1 MRWTHG
7 FAVAMTVLAVA
18 CRETADAPQG
28 DVAKPELTKGVAN
41 SPGPTANAAAVS
53 TDAFCGEHG
62 VLEAVCTKCNPKLVA
77 VFKAKG
83 DWCAEHEF
91 PESFC
96 PICHPEQGGR
106 PAVAVTGEEGPADGL
121 KIRLRTRETA
131 RQAGIETAP
140 ATRSSDGA
148 SVVAVAQIAYDATR
162 VARINAR
169 AAGVVREIHVDLGS
183 RVQRGSPLAVI
194 ESAAVGADQAKLLA
208 LQAHLAVAESNFE
221 RTKDLEERGI
231 IPRKDVLDSQHEL
244 AAARADLEATQK
256 SLHLVDTKGT
266 DGSYVLQAPF
276 AGAVT
281 QRTTNIGMLVDPDDM
296 LFEVVDASWLWVEI
310 QVREADVAA
319 VRVGQT
325 VLVTLEGTSEARE
338 ASGQIEYVA
347 PALDPRT
354 RTVLARARLANPDGA
369 LRANMYGRAR
379 ILTDAATMS
388 VVVPRDAL
396 QQARGIPVVFVK
408 LSDTLFETRRVRV
421 GLRHGDLVTIASG
434 VRADELVVTQG
445 SFLLKTEI
453 LKESIG
459 AGCCEIEEK

>member
-1 MRWTHG
+1 
-7 FAVAMTVLAVA
+7 
-18 CRETADAPQG
+18 
-28 DVAKPELTKGVAN
+28 
-41 SPGPTANAAAVS
+41 
-53 TDAFCGEHG
+53 
-62 VLEAVCTKCNPKLVA
+62 
-77 VFKAKG
+77 
-83 DWCAEHEF
+83 
-91 PESFC
+91 
-96 PICHPEQGGR
+96 
-106 PAVAVTGEEGPADGL
+106 
-121 KIRLRTRETA
+121 
-131 RQAGIETAP
+131 
-140 ATRSSDGA
+140 
-148 SVVAVAQIAYDATR
+148 
-162 VARINAR
+162 
-169 AAGVVREIHVDLGS
+169 
-183 RVQRGSPLAVI
+183 
-194 ESAAVGADQAKLLA
+194 
-208 LQAHLAVAESNFE
+208 
-221 RTKDLEERGI
+221 
-231 IPRKDVLDSQHEL
+231 
-244 AAARADLEATQK
+244 
-256 SLHLVDTKGT
+256 
-266 DGSYVLQAPF
+266 
-276 AGAVT
+276 
-281 QRTTNIGMLVDPDDM
+281 M

-338 ASGQIEYVA
+338 TSGQIEYVA

-354 RTVLARARLANPDGA
+354 RTVLARARLANPDGV

-434 VRADELVVTQG
+434 VRADEFVVTQG